1 MRPED
6 ADLAIAEWPA
16 IVEVGS
22 DPATVQIDGLVAGGG
37 IDPTTE
43 VDLPQA
49 VLVTPAFDQRVDV
62 LVVEGQGLG
71 LDEPV
76 LLAPAGV
83 AGMDVVDVQATVDVL
98 HAAVDERPTED
109 VLVVKDRPCGVV
121 AADPP
126 VEIGAPGQNVVRR
139 EPDLRERR
147 RRRIESHAFPLRLA
161 IPGERPIPPAVLLV
175 VPPRFAFVDLATVR
189 IGKVDLRI
197 SKRRHEFRHAIRRQF
212 VVVVDFDQHVAPAG
226 QACEPFQFADV
237 LRLAFIG
244 NDPHF
249 PSNRRWMMTR
259 WRESFRPECRALHL
273 ALSFKVTERPIR
285 PTRALNSRRDFSPAV
300 LAFTPLVEKSST
312 SAEQGFCD
320 YGCE

>member
-126 VEIGAPGQNVVRR
+126 VEIGAQTRTWFGAN
-139 EPDLRERR
+139 
-147 RRRIESHAFPLRLA
+147 RIFENDAGDGSKATHSHCGWPSQANGRYHQPYFSSYRHGLPSL
-161 IPGERPIPPAVLLV
+161 
-175 VPPRFAFVDLATVR
+175 
-189 IGKVDLRI
+189 I
-197 SKRRHEFRHAIRRQF
+197 SQQF
-212 VVVVDFDQHVAPAG
+212 
-226 QACEPFQFADV
+226 E
-237 LRLAFIG
+237 
-244 NDPHF
+244 
-249 PSNRRWMMTR
+249 
-259 WRESFRPECRALHL
+259 
-273 ALSFKVTERPIR
+273 
-285 PTRALNSRRDFSPAV
+285 
-300 LAFTPLVEKSST
+300 
-312 SAEQGFCD
+312 
-320 YGCE
+320 